1 VTSAF
6 FDELTT
12 LLESLVLQSGPVIVG
27 GDINIHVDDAAD
39 ADAARL
45 AALFDA
51 FDLQQHVPAP
61 PTASAALWTS
71 SPRSPATASIVWP
84 LIHPA

>member
-1 VTSAF
+1 M
-6 FDELTT
+6 
-12 LLESLVLQSGPVIVG
+12 LQSGPVIVG

-51 FDLQQHVPAP
+51 FGEGGGLEYEMKK
-61 PTASAALWTS
+61 
-71 SPRSPATASIVWP
+71 VWP
-84 LIHPA
+84 PWPPHS

>member
-1 VTSAF
+1 MTSAF

-12 LLESLVLQSGPVIVG
+12 VLESLVLQSGPVIVG

-51 FDLQQHVPAP
+51 FGEGGGLEYEMKK
-61 PTASAALWTS
+61 
-71 SPRSPATASIVWP
+71 VWP
-84 LIHPA
+84 PWPPHS